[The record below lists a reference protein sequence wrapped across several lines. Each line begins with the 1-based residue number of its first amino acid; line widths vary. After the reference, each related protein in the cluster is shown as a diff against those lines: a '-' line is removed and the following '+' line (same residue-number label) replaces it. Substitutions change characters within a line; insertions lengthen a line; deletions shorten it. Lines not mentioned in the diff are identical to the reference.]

1 MSLHVT
7 FGIVSTC
14 WEMTEYSYVNEIPR
28 FKTNIKLK
36 TPVVGSIDHRIAP
49 FKLKINFKKYV
60 TFQLTFA
67 TVVHYQ
73 PGVAKHRLQDKD
85 LWHLNVTKHT
95 QLLQGESCLDL
106 EKNPAEFFCDG
117 LATEAVPCMRS
128 EIHYVVPVCWIS
140 GKPLPL
146 YQLM

>member
-1 MSLHVT
+1 M
-7 FGIVSTC
+7 
-14 WEMTEYSYVNEIPR
+14 
-28 FKTNIKLK
+28 
-36 TPVVGSIDHRIAP
+36 
-49 FKLKINFKKYV
+49 

-128 EIHYVVPVCWIS
+128 EIHYVVAVSWIS